1 MLKEAIMK
9 KILLIILLFGF
20 IFSSCQESELKDE
33 AYTIERNQ
41 LENEPGFDWFRTNYE
56 KYEVK
61 QFSID
66 EIRSS
71 FTSNEKF
78 VIFVKPTCS
87 CKGTQIDF
95 PSIIKSL
102 ELAGIPQE
110 NYEIW
115 ATAKEDYKH
124 PYTSKLTLNDLPA
137 CYLLVDGVPVY
148 SILDTFNLRP
158 NIDSTY
164 QVEDIIAEALRK

>member
-1 MLKEAIMK
+1 MK

-20 IFSSCQESELKDE
+20 IFSSCKESELIEE
-33 AYTIERNQ
+33 AYIIERNQ
-41 LENEPGFDWFRTNYE
+41 LENEPGFDWFRINYD
-56 KYEVK
+56 KYEVN
-61 QFSID
+61 QLSID
-66 EIRSS
+66 DIKSN
-71 FTSNEKF
+71 FTPNEKF
-78 VIFVKPTCS
+78 IIFVKPTCS

-102 ELAGIPQE
+102 ELAGVPKE

-124 PYTSKLTLNDLPA
+124 PYTSKLTLNDLPS
-137 CYLLVDGVPVY
+137 CFLFVDGVPVY
-148 SILDTFNLRP
+148 SVLDTFNLRP